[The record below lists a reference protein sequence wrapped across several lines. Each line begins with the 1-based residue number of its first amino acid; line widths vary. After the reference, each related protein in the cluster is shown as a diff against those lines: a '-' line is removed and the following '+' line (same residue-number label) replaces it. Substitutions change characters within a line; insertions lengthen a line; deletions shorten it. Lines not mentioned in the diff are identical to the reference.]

1 MAFLPT
7 LRSVSIVAIV
17 AAAGLC
23 IQAAELSAD
32 WPATHF
38 QVQTREPVTLEKADI
53 QQEIEAGTGTFDSLW
68 ESVAGP
74 AGSEW
79 QPLARKAEG
88 WMNEIGDLYRKGG
101 HEAPYIEPIV
111 KDNGIA
117 KYRVYIF
124 PFTGSQSRSKLAHT
138 GGGYQLSDCAGKAQ
152 INWVSYNADMF
163 SPTAPLPK
171 GNYWTFGHETFHALE
186 YGDQLM
192 ANCFKGGMW
201 IREGLAD
208 GASLY
213 LINRKWPNY
222 SGRLDG
228 SNSATGLRHYD
239 WPLNFSTGRRKI
251 GDTSLEA
258 KTSYLTSSFWRF
270 FADNFGGIKVF
281 PHFLDKPLAKDASN
295 EDLLKWLDER
305 LKTEPDIKSGLYLAY
320 PHFVSEFAS
329 YGGSRYT
336 SFAWRSFGKG
346 EAARTAWLNEGFTAC
361 HQMTLTP
368 GNSVQEI
375 TISVMKVAAICIR
388 VKMEGF
394 SGNVTEKIEVLAD
407 RLDHLDQLH
416 LGWAWKI
423 GPDGT
428 ENCYEK
434 HKSLKSKWS
443 PCVLKA
449 FSQTGPSTGRYART
463 WPSEMIDFGES
474 SGKSAERIYILS
486 NVAVKPWKTSAITG
500 YAFRVAVSDS
510 TFNGKPAEPME
521 QLAVPRKNQ
530 MTPNPMMSIGKE
542 ELYGL
547 QTSPPVPEPPIKGLG
562 LHTYTP
568 NRNKG
573 VKAKAGGYGV
583 SINQME
589 YGKTGPVTGLVAKD
603 KEDPGSQHIP
613 PSTVFCKDFG
623 ARPIGEVIQSDE
635 DFLRISVDADLCRAP
650 NPGSDECKNGCP
662 VVDHLTAQVN
672 IAFGWRQFSQT
683 APTDIRT
690 PGVQL
695 YIDTMP
701 GSLQEALK
709 HGANTAIP
717 NFDSMPGTSG
727 SGDGSDAGTGTSSSS
742 GGTLDSCGCSCEEL
756 ADFDSRAE
764 EAKKVGDNDA
774 TMALAGQMLGCMD
787 KYQRQYMICRMEA
800 GEAEKQR
807 RELLRKQEAEARQ
820 AKCDCSCEAIDDRF
834 SRSQELEK
842 QFAAGGSISNKVIAQ
857 LTQCATACQ
866 KEMLACAM
874 NK

>member
-1 MAFLPT
+1 MTFLSAI
-7 LRSVSIVAIV
+7 RSAPVVAIL
-17 AAAGLC
+17 ATARLC
-23 IQAAELSAD
+23 IQSAEVSAD
-32 WPATHF
+32 WPATQF
-38 QVQTREPVTLEKADI
+38 QVQTREPVTVEKVDI
-53 QQEIEAGTGTFDSLW
+53 HQEIDAGQ
-68 ESVAGP
+68 AR
-74 AGSEW
+74 SEW
-79 QPLARKAEG
+79 QPLASKAER

-111 KDNGIA
+111 QDNGIA

-124 PFTGSQSRSKLAHT
+124 PFAGSRTRSRLAYA
-138 GGGYQLSDCAGKAQ
+138 GGGYQLSDCAGLSQ
-152 INWVSYNADMF
+152 INWVSYNADKF
-163 SPTAPLPK
+163 SPTASLPK

-192 ANCFKGGMW
+192 AYCFKGGMW

-213 LINRKWPNY
+213 LINRKWANY

-228 SNSATGLRHYD
+228 SSSATGLRHYD
-239 WPLNFSTGRRKI
+239 WPLNFSTGRRHV
-251 GDTSLEA
+251 GATSLEA

-270 FADNFGGIKVF
+270 FAENFGGVKVF
-281 PHFLDKPLAKDASN
+281 PHFLNEPLAKDASN
-295 EDLLKWLDER
+295 DDLLKWLDER
-305 LKTEPDIKSGLYLAY
+305 LRTEPNIKSGLYLAY

-336 SFAWRSFGKG
+336 SFASRSFGKG

-388 VKMEGF
+388 VKLEGF

-449 FSQTGPSTGRYART
+449 FSQTGPSTGKYART

-486 NVAVKPWKTSAITG
+486 NVAVKPWKSSAVTDHT
-500 YAFRVAVSDS
+500 FKVAVSNS
-510 TFNGKPAEPME
+510 TFNGKPAEPAE

-530 MTPNPMMSIGKE
+530 MTPNPMKPIGKE

-547 QTSPPVPEPPIKGLG
+547 QTNPPVPEPPIKGLS
-562 LHTYTP
+562 LNTYTP
-568 NRNKG
+568 NRSKG
-573 VKAKAGGYGV
+573 VKAKAGGYAV
-583 SINQME
+583 SINNLE
-589 YGKTGPVTGLVAKD
+589 YGKTGPVTGLVAKA
-603 KEDPGSQHIP
+603 KEDPGSRHIP
-613 PSTVFCKDFG
+613 PSTLFCKDFG
-623 ARPIGEVIQSDE
+623 ARPIGDVIQSDE
-635 DFLRISVDADLCRAP
+635 NALRISVDADLCRAP
-650 NPGSDECKNGCP
+650 SPGQLCGDNGCP
-662 VVDHLTAQVN
+662 VVDHLTAEVS
-672 IAFGWRQFSQT
+672 IGFGWRSFSQT

-701 GSLQEALK
+701 DSLQEALK

-717 NFDSMPGTSG
+717 NFDSMPGTSDSDDE
-727 SGDGSDAGTGTSSSS
+727 SGASNDASPGS
-742 GGTLDSCGCSCEEL
+742 GGTLESCTCSCDEL

-764 EAKKVGDNDA
+764 EAKKAGDNDA
-774 TMALAGQMLGCMD
+774 TMALAGQMMGCMGEC
-787 KYQRQYMICRMEA
+787 QRGYMICRMETA
-800 GEAEKQR
+800 EAEDQR
-807 RELLRKQEAEARQ
+807 RKLLRKQEADARQ
-820 AKCDCSCEAIDDRF
+820 ANCDCSCEALDDIVNRG
-834 SRSQELEK
+834 QELEK
-842 QFAAGGSISNKVIAQ
+842 QFASGGSVSNEDIAQ
-857 LTQCATACQ
+857 LSQCFSACQ
-866 KEMLACAM
+866 QEMIACAM
-874 NK
+874 KK